1 MREGKKGVE
10 IAFNYKPFGWLVRP
24 WVDFRVNGF
33 HIYKYRVVTRNFRIL
48 LVVAEIL
55 IWGILFNTS
64 KNKTKKLLTKQKS
77 KI

>member
-1 MREGKKGVE
+1 MGGFQSKFSRRS
-10 IAFNYKPFGWLVRP
+10 IL
-24 WVDFRVNGF
+24 NGF
-33 HIYKYRVVTRNFRIL
+33 HIYKYGVVTRNFRIL